1 MRKKGVFLENER
13 NMNKLEKYINDF
25 KNYEIPK
32 TMKATVLS
40 GIGFENVVIKEV
52 LMNLVALKSFRLLR
66 KYLTLMSS

>member
-1 MRKKGVFLENER
+1 MSQ
-13 NMNKLEKYINDF
+13 YF
-25 KNYEIPK
+25 KSYEIPK

-52 LMNLVALKSFRLLR
+52 LMNLVDLKSFRLLR

>member
-1 MRKKGVFLENER
+1 LQNAKNIQKKLKYYIKYKGR

-40 GIGFENVVIKEV
+40 GIGFKDG
-52 LMNLVALKSFRLLR
+52 RLLG
-66 KYLTLMSS
+66 